1 MSGTGLT
8 TTSQLTNT
16 LPKFIE
22 EARLTLS
29 QIGAVKNAVTT
40 TPLKKGAGLTLNIP
54 TWDQPTAYTLS
65 EGVDMQQAQ
74 RISDTNVA
82 ITVAENAGVQVL
94 FTRLAM
100 YSIRE
105 DAIRM
110 AARQM
115 ANAVENKRGDDL
127 VTLLDG
133 FSTALGTAGTSL
145 SIGHLMAGKVRIQTA
160 TRPPEGPIHAVLH
173 PYQLHAL
180 YSDLAGLS
188 SGAVTYPDNGNSSLS
203 TDILKNYEQM
213 DVAGVRIFSDP
224 LIPAD
229 GSDDGKGG
237 IFAKAALIYVPYDDE
252 TIEDEYDPSARATEI
267 NMVATYGYGEYED
280 TWGFEML
287 FDQASPGS

>member
-1 MSGTGLT
+1 MAGYTGS
-8 TTSQLTNT
+8 SQLSNT

-29 QIGAVKNAVTT
+29 QVGAVKNAVTT
-40 TPLKKGAGLTLNIP
+40 IPLKKGEGLTLNMP
-54 TWDQPTAYTLS
+54 TWSQPTAYTLT

-74 RISDTNVA
+74 QISDSNIA

-94 FTRLAM
+94 FTKLAM
-100 YSIRE
+100 DSIRE
-105 DAIRM
+105 NALRM

-133 FSTALGTAGTSL
+133 LSTTIGSAGTSL
-145 SIGHLMAGKVRIQTA
+145 VIGHIMAGKVRIKTA
-160 TRPPEGPIHAVLH
+160 TRPPEGPIHAVFH
-173 PYQLHAL
+173 PYQLHSL

-188 SGAVTYPDNGNSSLS
+188 SGAVTYPNATGMAENTLS
-203 TDILKNYEQM
+203 NYEVF
-213 DVAGVRIFSDP
+213 DVAGVKIFSDA

-237 IFAKAALIYVPYDDE
+237 IFAQAALIYVPYE
-252 TIEDEYDPSARATEI
+252 EESIEEEYDSSARATEV
-267 NMVATYGYGEYED
+267 NMVATYGYGEYFD
-280 TWGFEML
+280 SWGFEML
-287 FDQASPGS
+287 FDQASPTV